1 VKRPPSQPAPMH
13 TYIVGQL
20 YDPSRKSWP
29 EGADY
34 NFRAGGHELRIF
46 LGRATPREIAAVGTG
61 RVDFGLMAELPEMF
75 VVSRFRGPDGRVVCS
90 FDCSYSWHRVSPD
103 ERTDPPVWED
113 TSPQLRAL
121 TSIILVEATNGVILA
136 LRTCSYSPEFTRS
149 FHRAIHDQAALPY
162 DQAEHEKA
170 VADIVRR
177 LNTDQIWERCAIRCE
192 GGA

>member
-1 VKRPPSQPAPMH
+1 MKRPPSQPAPMH

-46 LGRATPREIAAVGTG
+46 LGGATPREIAAVGTG
-61 RVDFGLMAELPEMF
+61 RVDFGLMAELPEIF

-121 TSIILVEATNGVILA
+121 ASIILVEATNGVILA

-162 DQAEHEKA
+162 DQAEHERA

>member
-1 VKRPPSQPAPMH
+1 MKRPPSQPAPMH

-61 RVDFGLMAELPEMF
+61 RVDFGLMAELPEIF

-113 TSPQLRAL
+113 NKPPAPGARLDHPGRSDERRD
-121 TSIILVEATNGVILA
+121 SGVAYL
-136 LRTCSYSPEFTRS
+136 
-149 FHRAIHDQAALPY
+149 
-162 DQAEHEKA
+162 
-170 VADIVRR
+170 
-177 LNTDQIWERCAIRCE
+177 
-192 GGA
+192 

>member
-1 VKRPPSQPAPMH
+1 MH

-75 VVSRFRGPDGRVVCS
+75 VVSWFRGPDGRVVCS

>member
-61 RVDFGLMAELPEMF
+61 RVDFGLMAELPEIF

-121 TSIILVEATNGVILA
+121 ASIILVEATNGVILA

-149 FHRAIHDQAALPY
+149 FHRAIHDQAALPF
-162 DQAEHEKA
+162 DQAEHERA

>member
-162 DQAEHEKA
+162 DQAEHERA

>member
-1 VKRPPSQPAPMH
+1 MH

-121 TSIILVEATNGVILA
+121 ASIILVEATNGVILA

-162 DQAEHEKA
+162 DQAEHERA

-177 LNTDQIWERCAIRCE
+177 LNTDQIWERCAIRCQ

>member
-121 TSIILVEATNGVILA
+121 ASIILVEATNGVILA

-162 DQAEHEKA
+162 DQAEHERA

>member
-1 VKRPPSQPAPMH
+1 M
-13 TYIVGQL
+13 
-20 YDPSRKSWP
+20 
-29 EGADY
+29 
-34 NFRAGGHELRIF
+34 
-46 LGRATPREIAAVGTG
+46 GTG

-177 LNTDQIWERCAIRCE
+177 LNTDQILERCAIRCE
-192 GGA
+192 GAHDDLRRLVARDHGPGCMGSRRDVLPRGNGGVSAGPTPQAGFPPAVMASR

>member
-1 VKRPPSQPAPMH
+1 MH

-29 EGADY
+29 EAADY

-46 LGRATPREIAAVGTG
+46 LGGATPREIAAVGTG
-61 RVDFGLMAELPEMF
+61 RVDFGLMAELPEIF

-113 TSPQLRAL
+113 TSPQLRR
-121 TSIILVEATNGVILA
+121 SPRSSWSKR
-136 LRTCSYSPEFTRS
+136 RT
-149 FHRAIHDQAALPY
+149 A
-162 DQAEHEKA
+162 
-170 VADIVRR
+170 
-177 LNTDQIWERCAIRCE
+177 
-192 GGA
+192 

>member
-1 VKRPPSQPAPMH
+1 MKRPPSQPAPMH

>member
-1 VKRPPSQPAPMH
+1 MGKPKAWSIP
-13 TYIVGQL
+13 
-20 YDPSRKSWP
+20 
-29 EGADY
+29 
-34 NFRAGGHELRIF
+34 
-46 LGRATPREIAAVGTG
+46 
-61 RVDFGLMAELPEMF
+61 
-75 VVSRFRGPDGRVVCS
+75 VSNRR
-90 FDCSYSWHRVSPD
+90 PD
-103 ERTDPPVWED
+103 ERTGPPVWED

-162 DQAEHEKA
+162 DQAEHERA

-192 GGA
+192 GGDDDLRRLVARDHGPGCMGSRRDVLPRGSGGVSAGPTPQAGFPPAVMASR